1 MTCEVTAKTLQYLT
15 DEGFIDS
22 DNKVIDLNK
31 DQIAKKGT
39 LHEQINKLTELAEKK
54 YGLITGGKTL
64 LFTRKSI
71 ISDAEKIYTNDY
83 LFNELQDKIDNYK
96 PVKKRPEGIT
106 LDFSSAYDDNS
117 YNLDILKDGVRVGAV
132 NYALQNGVATVDA
145 VEIDPAYRRQGIA
158 SEVYEQLATGFRKNN
173 VVLRSGKLNENS
185 TPLWNSLVKE
195 GLAKQISAD
204 KYEYLND
211 VVMEEVPLVDIN
223 LDVINSARTKEVA
236 EVLAQRLSQ
245 GLKVNYFNVSAEEAV
260 NILKSTPK
268 PYNGEPAFY
277 YAGTVYVVGDNVNVR
292 TVLHEFS
299 HPLLGGIRKSNPKLL
314 INLFNQLA
322 MTDEGQTLL
331 KHVQSEYPELDVNS
345 DLFKEEVL
353 AFALQLR
360 ATNRVNDEIESKGF
374 EAFITKLLA
383 AMKQFLRDIF
393 GPKVNVKNLDVNT
406 TLDELAEMLLEED
419 FEFATD
425 MVSEDDLVMY
435 GRFVTERADEFIKK
449 TSPDSLQKA
458 VNEVY
463 AQNRILLNQ
472 ARNFRADKPT
482 YERLK
487 QTLFKEGTTSLLP
500 EVVSTLKG
508 YQNIDT
514 DNVLDTSAI
523 IDNVLDAEEKRMIE
537 TKLKADALVNSLNKM
552 DMSSDLII
560 KDLNKILSQSNIN
573 SRQIVSLV
581 NLYKNTAYAWD
592 SIIDEINNILS
603 VDEIDTSSEFY
614 RTLNKLKNNVSIIQT
629 QIADIYKKNN
639 VQFFVEATSYMND
652 FVIKQLNT
660 DLKVALQKAY
670 KPEDLQNV
678 ITGLVDKVTT
688 QSLTTEDIETLAKD
702 GVPVDKLNEFIKKY
716 NDYIVDEDKIT
727 RALTGHAKD
736 VSWFNR
742 WLETYSS
749 SNDIIAGPLANFI
762 QNQKTEVETEVWH
775 KSAKFQKKLEELL
788 PKVNFSKLN
797 STQVRDMVAGI
808 DTIMTYDKK
817 TGKTTEKQ
825 IYTFLNEFGNG
836 WRYQLDILEYNY
848 DQAKESG
855 DKEKIAQ
862 ALSTLRQ
869 FNTDYMWQEYTPE
882 YYEKDDIF
890 KSSEAGNLA
899 YLARK
904 QALDK
909 FNNLNNQFTK
919 ELDRFEHYG
928 EIEAAYR
935 EYKQLY
941 SSLYEDGTAKFD
953 DPSKGIYDLSI
964 SKVLQQHRQATSGF
978 YEFIPLEGSLETSYN
993 QFIIGLK
1000 SLGIENGTAE
1010 FKKKY
1015 NEWLKQNV
1023 KVVYSDAYYEKRN
1036 QLFTRLA
1043 AIQSKMNET
1052 FKAEFDVSAAYKT
1065 ISDLIYSYKDD
1076 FGQPDTNQ
1084 LGVERLK
1091 KIKDLE
1097 QAIINFRNTVDSKSG
1112 LSKADTERLNSY
1124 IDKAKRKALSPE
1136 DAKDYAL
1143 LLQKQKDSGI
1153 DPKLMAELDL
1163 LFGELRD
1170 MSNKV
1175 PTEYYL
1181 DAINMYLSKYN
1192 ITEVNEDTVDDFI
1205 NSVTFDELLEKDQNL
1220 ADWFNLNHVKNTR
1233 YDKTEKDWINVYQRT
1248 AANSF
1253 TKPTEPDHFVKT
1265 YITDT
1270 ETGEKIEIFG
1280 VPGSRHSRLEVKN
1293 KYRTIPRGEVRENY
1307 VGKYID
1313 NKGNFLPRT
1322 FQPGVKNSAK
1332 DDKFMDK
1339 RYAALKASNSAEYQL
1354 LEAMKE
1360 HHLEMQKGQST
1371 FGKLYLD
1378 VPRFAISKGDIYQAL
1393 HRGTYGERYKE
1404 AWGSIKSM
1412 LKQQFGTSIVDFE
1425 NDLNY
1430 NPENNL
1436 VNTDLRGDEVSY
1448 IPVTGLYNLD
1458 IKETDADIIQSMFKY
1473 ALSLQTQGK
1482 LNESLPLVQSL
1493 LSTLED
1499 PANQPKNLEKFSK
1512 GQFNVRNKLQ
1522 NINKKG
1528 ATNNRL
1534 GQVRSLIEREYYGVN
1549 VIGLEENYPRLG
1561 KWLNTLTKLSSGS
1574 ALRLNIPSDLKN
1586 KYSGYIQTLIEGAG
1600 GEFITLKDIALATPW
1615 ATKAM
1620 LEWTTKGI
1628 YQIGPGAV
1636 STQLV
1641 QVFDPVFK
1649 MEDEFGKSITR
1660 SLYKDLVNGE
1670 WMFMH
1675 RKFGEMEVAMK
1686 LFGSFLHGQKI
1697 DMVGADGK
1705 STLIRYADAWE
1716 KDAEGI
1722 LQLRK
1727 GIHPGWDYKSIYHT
1741 YTKGESLQDIADRYG
1756 ITLKELQAKN
1766 HIKVVEQL
1774 EDGQELVI
1782 AKSENF
1788 KLFKNKLQGTSRR
1801 LFGVY
1806 DKFGQPE
1813 GNKYIMYRMFFFMRK
1828 WFTPMFANRFGMDV
1842 SKENFGGDRYDW
1854 ALGKT
1859 TKGFYISAFQTMWGI
1874 LKSKGANYQYMTDQE
1889 KSDFRR
1895 FAAEGM
1901 MIVFTSLLA
1910 SMLFGYKDDD
1920 DDKWKKVKARSGA
1933 FGTDEYNT
1941 YGFLANHALLLLLGL
1956 QAETGAFVPLP
1967 KVFGLNL
1974 GADDY
1979 AKMLTSTT
1987 TAFGNTLLLYTE
1999 ILGDVLNVLTF
2010 NEAARFKKETGPYW
2024 WQQKGELK
2032 IWKRLFSAVGFTA
2045 GTGDPESVLKNL
2057 SKGAGRV
2064 R

>member
-1 MTCEVTAKTLQYLT
+1 MTCEVTAKTLDYLT
-15 DEGFIDS
+15 NEGFIDS
-22 DNKVIDLNK
+22 DNNVIELDRA
-31 DQIAKKGT
+31 QIAKKGT
-39 LHEQINKLTELAEKK
+39 LLEQINKLTELAEKK
-54 YGLITGGKTL
+54 YGLITGGKNL

-71 ISDAEKIYTNDY
+71 ISNAEKVYTNDY
-83 LFNELQDKIDNYK
+83 LFNELQDKINEYNQK
-96 PVKKRPEGIT
+96 NTEVIT
-106 LDFSSAYDDNS
+106 
-117 YNLDILKDGVRVGAV
+117 
-132 NYALQNGVATVDA
+132 T
-145 VEIDPAYRRQGIA
+145 
-158 SEVYEQLATGFRKNN
+158 
-173 VVLRSGKLNENS
+173 
-185 TPLWNSLVKE
+185 
-195 GLAKQISAD
+195 
-204 KYEYLND
+204 
-211 VVMEEVPLVDIN
+211 EEFPLVDIN
-223 LDVINSARTKEVA
+223 VDIINSARTKEVA
-236 EVLAQRLSQ
+236 DVLAQKLSQ
-245 GLKVNYFNVSAEEAV
+245 GLNVNYFNISAEEAV
-260 NILKSTPK
+260 KTLKSSPV
-268 PYNGEPAFY
+268 PYNGEAAFY

-299 HPLLGGIRKSNPKLL
+299 HPLLGGIRKSNPALFN
-314 INLFNQLA
+314 NLFNQLM
-322 MTDEGQTLL
+322 MTDEGKILFA
-331 KHVQSEYPELDVNS
+331 HVEKEYPELEVGN

-353 AFALQLR
+353 SFALQLK
-360 ATNRVNDEIESKGF
+360 ATNRVNNEIESKGF
-374 EAFITKLLA
+374 DAFITKLLA
-383 AMKQFLRDIF
+383 AMKQFLRNIF
-393 GPKVNVKNLDVNT
+393 GEKVNVKNLDVDT
-406 TLDELAEMLLEED
+406 TLDELAEMLLEKD

-425 MVSEDDLVMY
+425 IVSEDDLVMY
-435 GRFVTERADEFIKK
+435 GRFVTERANELVSK
-449 TSPDSLQKA
+449 TSPESLQKV

-508 YQNIDT
+508 YQNIET
-514 DNVLDTSAI
+514 DNILDTAAI

-573 SRQIVSLV
+573 NRQIVSLV

-592 SIIDEINNILS
+592 SIIDEINNILN

-614 RTLNKLKNNVSIIQT
+614 ITLNKLKNNVSIIQT
-629 QIADIYKKNN
+629 QIANIYKKNN
-639 VQFFVEATSYMND
+639 VQFFVEATSYMNN

-660 DLKVALQKAY
+660 DLKAALQKAY
-670 KPEDLQNV
+670 APEDLENI
-678 ITGLVDKVTT
+678 ITGIVDKVTT
-688 QSLTTEDIETLAKD
+688 QSLTIEDIEALAKD
-702 GVPVDKLNEFIKKY
+702 GVPVDRLNEFIKKY
-716 NDYIVDEDKIT
+716 NDYIVDEDRIT
-727 RALTGHAKD
+727 KALTGHAKD

-775 KSAKFQKKLEELL
+775 NSAKFQKKLENLL
-788 PKVNFSKLN
+788 PKVNFNKLN
-797 STQVRDMVAGI
+797 STQVRDMVAGV

-817 TGKTTEKQ
+817 TGKTTEKE

-855 DKEKIAQ
+855 DKEKTAQ
-862 ALSTLRQ
+862 ALSALRQ

-890 KSSEAGNLA
+890 KESEAGNLA

-928 EIEAAYR
+928 EIKAAYR
-935 EYKQLY
+935 EYEQLY

-1000 SLGIENGTAE
+1000 TLGTVE
-1010 FKKKY
+1010 FNKKY

-1023 KVVYSDAYYEKRN
+1023 KVVYDTAFYEQRAK
-1036 QLFTRLA
+1036 LFTRLA
-1043 AIQSKMNET
+1043 EIQSKMNDA
-1052 FKAEFDVSAAYKT
+1052 FKSEFDVSAAYKT
-1065 ISDLIYSYKDD
+1065 ISDLIYSYRDD
-1076 FGQPDTNQ
+1076 FGQPDTSQ

-1091 KIKDLE
+1091 KIKDME
-1097 QAIINFRNTVDSKSG
+1097 QAIINFRNNVDSKSG
-1112 LSKADTERLNSY
+1112 LSKADTELLNFY
-1124 IDKAKRKALSPE
+1124 ADKAKKRTLTPE
-1136 DAKDYAL
+1136 DSKEYMR

-1153 DPKLMAELDL
+1153 DPKLLVELDA
-1163 LFGELRD
+1163 LFAELRD
-1170 MSNKV
+1170 MSNKI

-1192 ITEVNEDTVDDFI
+1192 IKEVDELTVDDFI
-1205 NSVTFDELLEKDQNL
+1205 NSETFQDLLAKDENL
-1220 ADWFNLNHVKNTR
+1220 AEWFSINHVENTR
-1233 YDKTEKDWINVYQRT
+1233 YNKDAKDWVNVFQRT

-1253 TKPTEPDHFVKT
+1253 TKPSNPDHFIKT
-1265 YITDT
+1265 YINNT

-1280 VPGSRHSRLEVKN
+1280 VPGARHSRLEVKD
-1293 KYRTIPRGEVRENY
+1293 KYRTIPREDVRENY

-1313 NKGNFLPRT
+1313 NKGNFLPRS
-1322 FQPGVKNSAK
+1322 FQPGVKNSAR

-1378 VPRFAISKGDIYQAL
+1378 VPRFAVNKGDIYQAL
-1393 HRGTYGERYKE
+1393 NRGAYGERYKE

-1412 LKQQFGTSIVDFE
+1412 LKQQFGTSVVDFE

-1458 IKETDADIIQSMFKY
+1458 IKDTDADIIQSMFKY

-1512 GQFNVRNKLQ
+1512 GQFNVRNQLQ

-1561 KWLNTLTKLSSGS
+1561 KWLNTLTKLSSKS
-1574 ALRLNIPSDLKN
+1574 SLTLNIPSDLKN
-1586 KYSGYIQTLIEGAG
+1586 KYSAYVQTLIEGAG
-1600 GEFITLKDIALATPW
+1600 GDFITLKDIAIATPW

-1649 MEDEFGKSITR
+1649 MEDEFGRSITR

-1675 RKFGEMEVAMK
+1675 RKFGEMEVAIK

-1697 DMVGADGK
+1697 DMVGVDGK

-1722 LQLRK
+1722 LQLKK
-1727 GIHPGWDYKSIYHT
+1727 GIHPGWDYKSVYHT
-1741 YTKGESLQDIADRYG
+1741 YAKGESLQEIADKYG
-1756 ITLKELQAKN
+1756 ITLEELKAKN
-1766 HIKVVEQL
+1766 SIKVVEQL
-1774 EDGQELVI
+1774 EDGQEIVI
-1782 AKSENF
+1782 AKSEKF
-1788 KLFKNKLQGTSRR
+1788 KLFKNRLQGTSRR

-1828 WFTPMFANRFGMDV
+1828 WFTPMFANRFGMDI
-1842 SKENFGGDRYDW
+1842 SKGNRGGARYDW

-1889 KSDFRR
+1889 KADFRR
-1895 FAAEGM
+1895 FAAEGL

-1910 SMLFGYKDDD
+1910 SMLFGYTDDD

-1941 YGFLANHALLLLLGL
+1941 YGFLANHALLLLLGV
-1956 QAETGAFVPLP
+1956 QAETGTFVPLP

-1979 AKMLTSTT
+1979 AKMLTSTS

-1999 ILGDVLNVLTF
+1999 ILGDILNVLTF
-2010 NEAARFKKETGPYW
+2010 NEAARFKKDTGPYW
-2024 WQQKGELK
+2024 WQQKDELK